1 MTGRLVSAALAVVVA
16 GAGITAFVYSRSA
29 TPDTAVEAED
39 YNCTT
44 CDARQKSKKRLSDH
58 LQSQSLTAE

>member
-1 MTGRLVSAALAVVVA
+1 MTGRLVSAVLAVLVA
-16 GAGITAFVYSRSA
+16 GAGLTAWIYTHSA
-29 TPDTAVEAED
+29 TPNAVEAED